1 MADAINAGEK
11 WQKSIYPAT
20 GVVYGGKWGDK
31 TPFTAIYKAYTP
43 FSITTLLGPLIKRA
57 KRFID
62 VYGGGAEGG
71 NVLPLLG
78 GTFGSYLAYIGL

>member
-1 MADAINAGEK
+1 MRLSWHIGGFCLGGTLRSVADAINVGEK

-43 FSITTLLGPLIKRA
+43 FSITTL
-57 KRFID
+57 F
-62 VYGGGAEGG
+62 
-71 NVLPLLG
+71 
-78 GTFGSYLAYIGL
+78 